1 MEEKGSLR
9 IQSILWAAAIFLA
22 VMLLSLVSKP
32 ASGQQEMT
40 AAYLVTAGAFA
51 VGFGVLGV
59 LRHRFARA
67 TWLVAGLGICVWLL
81 LAMPRIAILPPLL
94 FFLALITLA
103 GHRMRSYLGALAVF
117 IVMSAVRLAQGASF
131 QDLFD
136 FEILAYASLAALV
149 ILYAQLRTTREV
161 TLEHQRRVREFA
173 ERTSEAEKEQG
184 RILHRSKVSYQL
196 HDELAHNLA
205 VASLHTNAALDASST
220 DTRTALS
227 LIHVR
232 QAVTGAM
239 TALRR
244 TFDTMG
250 QLEAPEE
257 LTATIEDIE
266 RIATSLRDTGIEVN
280 IHSSGLGQTENFPQL
295 AMRIIREAATNA
307 VKHADP
313 TQMVIWIK
321 EETDESQPPYWVV
334 SVRNNGVRPVH
345 SQTPNGQGLA
355 RLRAMTEAEG
365 GTMEWGRLATNFLL
379 SATVR
384 KDVEENP
391 RRDS

>member
-51 VGFGVLGV
+51 VGFGVLSV

-94 FFLALITLA
+94 FFLAMITLA

-205 VASLHTNAALDASST
+205 VASLHTNAALDASVHRYPHGVELDPRSAGGDRSNDRIT
-220 DTRTALS
+220 QNIRYDGPAR
-227 LIHVR
+227 
-232 QAVTGAM
+232 GA
-239 TALRR
+239 RR
-244 TFDTMG
+244 THC
-250 QLEAPEE
+250 
-257 LTATIEDIE
+257 
-266 RIATSLRDTGIEVN
+266 N
-280 IHSSGLGQTENFPQL
+280 H
-295 AMRIIREAATNA
+295 
-307 VKHADP
+307 
-313 TQMVIWIK
+313 
-321 EETDESQPPYWVV
+321 
-334 SVRNNGVRPVH
+334 
-345 SQTPNGQGLA
+345 
-355 RLRAMTEAEG
+355 
-365 GTMEWGRLATNFLL
+365 
-379 SATVR
+379 
-384 KDVEENP
+384 
-391 RRDS
+391 RRH